1 MFHSA
6 AIRISFAT
14 IHTLRKYLEKEKI
27 DFKISIERDY
37 MLVKFWIH
45 LSQQSKFQ
53 MDLIFWKWDFL

>member
-37 MLVKFWIH
+37 MLVQFWIH

>member
-14 IHTLRKYLEKEKI
+14 IHTLRKYLEKENI